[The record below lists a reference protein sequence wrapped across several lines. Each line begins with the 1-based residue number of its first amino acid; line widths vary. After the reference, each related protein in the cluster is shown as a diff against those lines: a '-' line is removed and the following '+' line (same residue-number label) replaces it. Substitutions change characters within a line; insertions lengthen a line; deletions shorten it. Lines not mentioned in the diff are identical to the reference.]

1 MISPFVVLLAAIG
14 IEVGAT
20 TALPRTRGFHDLF
33 WSVLVL
39 GGYALSI
46 WLLAIVVKQMS
57 VSVAYAVWSGLGTA
71 AIAGVSVFAFGERL
85 DLVKVTALV
94 LIIVGVVVLNLHT
107 VSPAHGQSGRPSGE
121 PLTSRQGDR
130 AVQVSAQ
137 VSAVPAAASRS
148 ARVPAGSAHAA

>member
-20 TALPRTRGFHDLF
+20 TALPRTRGFHDPL
-33 WSVLVL
+33 WSLLVL

-46 WLLAIVVKQMS
+46 WLLAIVVRQMS

-71 AIAGVSVFAFGERL
+71 AIAAVGAFAFGERL
-85 DLVKVTALV
+85 DLVKVTALA

-107 VSPAHGQSGRPSGE
+107 AGGAHGGSGPRLEDRPAGLSEDRAGASPAGP
-121 PLTSRQGDR
+121 
-130 AVQVSAQ
+130 
-137 VSAVPAAASRS
+137 
-148 ARVPAGSAHAA
+148 VPAGSVRAA